1 MGLDEFGGYHWV
13 DVMLQFF
20 SQLPD
25 EIIVF
30 REQETGYVILIFF
43 EMLKDMGQI
52 VLWRE
57 VFSALKEMMKE
68 LLAEFIQ

>member
-1 MGLDEFGGYHWV
+1 
-13 DVMLQFF
+13 MLQFF

-30 REQETGYVILIFF
+30 REQETGHMVLIFL
-43 EMLKDMGQI
+43 EMLEDMGQV

-57 VFSALKEMMKE
+57 VFSTLKEVVKE
-68 LLAEFIQ
+68 LLTELIKQ

>member
-30 REQETGYVILIFF
+30 REQQAGHMVLIFF
-43 EMLKDMGQI
+43 EMLKDMG
-52 VLWRE
+52 
-57 VFSALKEMMKE
+57 
-68 LLAEFIQ
+68 